1 MKPQLNLAL
10 IIPGAVL
17 AAAAVAGIVLAAE
30 AHGKRRQL
38 KRAWL
43 IERRPS

>member
-1 MKPQLNLAL
+1 MKPNTTLY
-10 IIPGAVL
+10 VL
-17 AAAAVAGIVLAAE
+17 VAAAGAAGLTLVILAAE

-43 IERRPS
+43 MERAS